1 MHTIISYLIL
11 LLTGMVMHGQN
22 TVKVSIRDFDNDNG
36 HVRVG
41 LYNEENKFLSETYKA
56 VKKEIVNK
64 QATVTFSDIPDG
76 IYAISCYHDEDD
88 NGQLNMLLGM
98 IPSEPYGTS
107 NNARGFFGPPK
118 WKDAKF
124 EVKDGELRKLD
135 INM

>member
-22 TVKVSIRDFDNDNG
+22 TVEVSIRDFDHDSG

-41 LYNEENKFLSETYKA
+41 LYNDENNFLEKTYKS
-56 VKKEIVNK
+56 VKMEIVNK
-64 QATVTFSDIPDG
+64 QATVTFTDIPDG
-76 IYAISCYHDEDD
+76 TYAISCYHDEDD
-88 NGQLNMLLGM
+88 NGQLNMLMGM

-118 WKDAKF
+118 WKDARF
-124 EVKDGELRKLD
+124 ELKDGELRKLD